1 VQVAQA
7 EYKAANYRYG
17 AGQGNNGGPQTNTA
31 GGARWCRYQQVV
43 PQATAQAESHFYNH
57 RSSTGVRAAAAA
69 VQRNQV
75 RKAQAAHGGKD
86 GTAAQNTAATANR
99 GGGGGGTG
107 NDSTI
112 ASSGGSGVVVIR
124 QAANAK
130 SRPH

>member
-1 VQVAQA
+1 LAS
-7 EYKAANYRYG
+7 AA
-17 AGQGNNGGPQTNTA
+17 
-31 GGARWCRYQQVV
+31 V
-43 PQATAQAESHFYNH
+43 
-57 RSSTGVRAAAAA
+57 AA

-75 RKAQAAHGGKD
+75 RKAQAVNGGKD

-130 SRPH
+130 FPTTLTNATHKFDFQLHRVFIQYQRFYWVVVMTNTYAFIVDRHCGKVLLLS

>member
-1 VQVAQA
+1 LAS
-7 EYKAANYRYG
+7 AA
-17 AGQGNNGGPQTNTA
+17 
-31 GGARWCRYQQVV
+31 V
-43 PQATAQAESHFYNH
+43 
-57 RSSTGVRAAAAA
+57 AA

-75 RKAQAAHGGKD
+75 RKAQAVNGGKD

-130 SRPH
+130 FPTTLTNATTSLISNYIVFSFNTSGSIGWS